1 MKIKRYS
8 SEELKD
14 ETVKSLCQSFNQTR
28 LETPTWEDKKSLTV
42 KEFQKVIEDEVL
54 YVALEDEEVI
64 GFLSLFEPE
73 MFIHLFFT
81 RYHAQGKGLG
91 TQLLQRLEED
101 YNHRTLSLKCLIPN
115 KLAQKFYFKQG
126 FVISETNVK
135 ENYYL
140 LKKEKSSMKG

>member
-73 MFIHLFFT
+73 MFIH
-81 RYHAQGKGLG
+81 
-91 TQLLQRLEED
+91 
-101 YNHRTLSLKCLIPN
+101 
-115 KLAQKFYFKQG
+115 
-126 FVISETNVK
+126 
-135 ENYYL
+135 
-140 LKKEKSSMKG
+140 